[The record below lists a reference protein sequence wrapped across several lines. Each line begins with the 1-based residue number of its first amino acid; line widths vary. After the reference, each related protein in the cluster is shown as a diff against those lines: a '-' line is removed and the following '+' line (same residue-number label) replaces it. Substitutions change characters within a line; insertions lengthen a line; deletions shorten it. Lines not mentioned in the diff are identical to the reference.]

1 MEGSVLLQQ
10 VNSKLAE
17 KRADPEHKIKARATL
32 YVVFTCLV
40 SAMSGALFG
49 YDGGISGGV
58 SVMPGFAS
66 KFFPGKITHQ
76 REKLLLHY
84 FQSHLLDI

>member
-1 MEGSVLLQQ
+1 MLLQQ
-10 VNSKLAE
+10 LSSKLAA
-17 KRADPEHKIKARATL
+17 KRALPEHKIKARATS

-58 SVMPGFAS
+58 SVMPGFAA
-66 KFFPGKITHQ
+66 KFFPGKGTA
-76 REKLLLHY
+76 R
-84 FQSHLLDI
+84 